1 MTWEVSV
8 DVFLSDLLK
17 HGRKSSTVK
26 QYRYDL
32 TLFTSWI
39 QKYVKLPP
47 ESFFRSFD
55 TNILERYLK
64 ALKKGRGASISNTK
78 RVRGILIN
86 FLQFHGAAQDLKSD
100 VSPPG
105 LTSKHFASDQ
115 EIKNY
120 FASCVVITD

>member
-1 MTWEVSV
+1 MTWEFSV
-8 DVFLSDLLK
+8 DVFLADLLK

-47 ESFFRSFD
+47 ESFFHSFD
-55 TNILERYLK
+55 ANILERYLK
-64 ALKKGRGASISNTK
+64 ALKKERGASISNIK

-86 FLQFHGAAQDLKSD
+86 FLQFHGVAQDLKSD

-105 LTSKHFASDQ
+105 LT
-115 EIKNY
+115 
-120 FASCVVITD
+120 